1 MNLRSLTY
9 QEDGLRLR
17 IELLSVR
24 RTIPSGHQ
32 HSNTNA
38 HTGTPHVF
46 AELEPG
52 VTFEF
57 MTYNGTV
64 PGPPLRVRVGD
75 WIDMTLINPSTSR
88 AKHSI
93 DFHAASGPGGGAA
106 SLRAD
111 PGESARTVWKAI
123 YPGMFIYHCASG
135 WINDHIAKGMYG
147 AIIVEDEEGFPY
159 SDMDVFLGFE
169 ELYLKYPLN
178 NNFMTGFQKPEPN
191 IHNVYDAVKER
202 YELSDVVMFNEA
214 PFALVHSP
222 IRTRVGSVVRAFI
235 VSESALDVVRTFSL

>member
-17 IELLSVR
+17 IALYSVR
-24 RTIPSGHQ
+24 GVRARFSY
-32 HSNTNA
+32 SNTPTLSN
-38 HTGTPHVF
+38 TGTPHVF

-75 WIDMTLINPSTSR
+75 WIDMTLINPSSSR
-88 AKHSI
+88 AEHSI

-135 WINDHIAKGMYG
+135 WISDHIAKGMYV
-147 AIIVEDEEGFPY
+147 ISHRETH
-159 SDMDVFLGFE
+159 SKNSS
-169 ELYLKYPLN
+169 LYLL
-178 NNFMTGFQKPEPN
+178 
-191 IHNVYDAVKER
+191 
-202 YELSDVVMFNEA
+202 
-214 PFALVHSP
+214 
-222 IRTRVGSVVRAFI
+222 
-235 VSESALDVVRTFSL
+235 